1 MTGNQSAAWAL
12 DLPDLVFHAKPALTG
27 EAMITFRFNAKKAL
41 QAVEH
46 MLDRAKQPLDFH
58 TLLKACYFADKKML
72 NATGRPIFGA
82 TYRAMEYGPVP
93 VEIWDI
99 VKGDILQL
107 WEAGTDE
114 VPWNRRGHWIELPRG
129 RNTFAIPHT
138 LAPAE
143 LRLLDEALEESMRMT
158 FNERTIATHGMDWV
172 RGMARVNKVIDYAD
186 MIDDRPDKAE
196 IVSYLEDL
204 GPRIAL

>member
-1 MTGNQSAAWAL
+1 
-12 DLPDLVFHAKPALTG
+12 
-27 EAMITFRFNAKKAL
+27 MITFRFNAKKAL

-46 MLDRAKQPLDFH
+46 MLDQANKPLDFH

-99 VKGDILQL
+99 IKGDILQL

-114 VPWNRRGHWIELPRG
+114 VPWVRSGHWIELPRG
-129 RNTFAIPHT
+129 RNTHATHDM

-143 LRLLDEALEESMRMT
+143 LQLLNEAIAESMSMT
-158 FNERTIATHGMDWV
+158 FNERTRATHGMDWV

-186 MIDDRPDKAE
+186 MIDDRHDKAE